1 MAEFE
6 IKDWISIASIV
17 ASLVTA
23 ICTALF
29 FSKKQSIIN
38 KFNRDLEL
46 HKAILAKD
54 ISRSSTTLEERIN
67 VMKEVLRN
75 IAKLNCEVN
84 QLQSY
89 NHYDCKNNIEF
100 SADEICDHKCDK
112 NCIVHLWN
120 HICKLEEDV
129 CHFDEY
135 LTSIMPLLS
144 DSAELVLK
152 SYVMLIMS
160 MSRKAME
167 KGARINGNH
176 KDNML
181 NAMSVFMEVSMD
193 TLNDTYDKLVF
204 MYRFMLNVP
213 AEEYPAEKLAEV
225 IQRNNSVVERI
236 LKL

>member
-1 MAEFE
+1 MKF
-6 IKDWISIASIV
+6 V
-17 ASLVTA
+17 
-23 ICTALF
+23 
-29 FSKKQSIIN
+29 IIN
-38 KFNRDLEL
+38 
-46 HKAILAKD
+46 AIK
-54 ISRSSTTLEERIN
+54 
-67 VMKEVLRN
+67 
-75 IAKLNCEVN
+75 IALSIYGIIFVN
-84 QLQSY
+84 
-89 NHYDCKNNIEF
+89 
-100 SADEICDHKCDK
+100 
-112 NCIVHLWN
+112 
-120 HICKLEEDV
+120 LEEDV

-152 SYVMLIMS
+152 SYVTLIMS

-181 NAMSVFMEVSMD
+181 NAMSVFMEVSMN

-213 AEEYPAEKLAEV
+213 AEEYPAAKLAEV